1 MIAARR
7 SIGARAALA
16 VAIAGCVGP
25 RGDAT
30 LPAAGRADDD
40 GAGQL
45 AQASVQIRL
54 GDGATDLDVERE
66 RERERSGGP
75 RRYRRGG
82 FEDSDAAYA
91 GTVYGLE
98 TSVGGSR
105 YGLGGMGRV
114 GFGIV
119 GPMLPPRT
127 DGGDSAL
134 IGLVTWRGDRG
145 VVWPAGCTEAR
156 VAHAGG
162 AAAGAVVYLV
172 NAPLRR
178 ERGDDDRWTTAR
190 GAIEADRCALW
201 PAAQAIGPVPA
212 IVDVETGGDGALT
225 LAVTG
230 RKPVPLDP
238 GGRAKVGIDADGLI
252 RVDADGRAPAWIISQ
267 PHDYHTVTDAHGR
280 FVLDGVPAGAYELV
294 VWFPPMVRAL
304 DGGQPVWTEP
314 TVVRRRVTVGEG
326 ESVRLGFALDPAP

>member
-1 MIAARR
+1 M
-7 SIGARAALA
+7 LA
-16 VAIAGCVGP
+16 VAIAGCVGG

-66 RERERSGGP
+66 GP
-75 RRYRRGG
+75 HTGAMRRYRHGG
-82 FEDSDAAYA
+82 YQDSEAAYA

-98 TSVGGSR
+98 TSVGGSL
-105 YGLGGMGRV
+105 YGIGGIGRV

-127 DGGDSAL
+127 GGGDSAL
-134 IGLVTWRGDRG
+134 MGLVTWRGDRG

-156 VAHAGG
+156 VARAGG
-162 AAAGAVVYLV
+162 AAMGAVVYLV

-178 ERGDDDRWTTAR
+178 ARGDDDRWTMAR

-212 IVDVETGGDGALT
+212 IIDVENGGGGALT
-225 LAVTG
+225 LAVPG
-230 RKPVPLDP
+230 RKPLTLDA
-238 GGRAKVGIDADGLI
+238 GGRAKVGIDADGLL
-252 RVDADGRAPAWIISQ
+252 RVDADGRAPAWIIGQ
-267 PHDYHTVTDAHGR
+267 PHDYHTVTDARGR
-280 FVLDGVPAGAYELV
+280 FVLDGVPAGSYDLV
-294 VWFPPMVRAL
+294 VWYPPLVRAIE
-304 DGGQPVWTEP
+304 GGQPVWTEP
-314 TVVRRRVTVGEG
+314 TVLRRRVLVGDF
-326 ESVRLGFALDPAP
+326 ESVRLGLALDPAP